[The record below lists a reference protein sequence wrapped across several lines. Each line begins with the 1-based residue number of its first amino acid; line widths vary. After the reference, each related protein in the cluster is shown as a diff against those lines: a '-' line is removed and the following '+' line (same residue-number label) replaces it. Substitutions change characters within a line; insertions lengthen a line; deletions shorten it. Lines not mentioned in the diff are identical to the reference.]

1 MYAVVETG
9 GKQYRVAAGQTVR
22 VEKLDGAVGS
32 SVSLEKVLAAGV
44 GSELKIGSPYLQ
56 GARVEAEIVEQDR
69 ARKVTVFRYRKR
81 KRYRIKNGHRQPYT
95 ALKIKSIDV

>member
-22 VEKLDGAVGS
+22 VEKLSGTVGTA
-32 SVSLEKVLAAGV
+32 VSLEKVLAAGV
-44 GSELKIGSPYLQ
+44 GAELKVGAPYLE
-56 GARVEAEIVEQDR
+56 GARVQAEIVEQDK
-69 ARKVTVFRYRKR
+69 ARKVVVFKYRKR

-95 ALKIKSIDV
+95 ALRIKSIDL